1 MWFVKPLLSVVRFV
15 ISIFAFVV
23 SRRNLVSNNDIIIFM
38 TPQDWA
44 ALILT
49 LLTITTI
56 VAGGIRWLVKHYL
69 NELKPNSGSSLKDS
83 VTRLELKT
91 DKMFDLLIE
100 HIKDHNKK

>member
-1 MWFVKPLLSVVRFV
+1 
-15 ISIFAFVV
+15 
-23 SRRNLVSNNDIIIFM
+23 M

-44 ALILT
+44 ALTLT
-49 LLTITTI
+49 LLTIITI

-83 VTRLELKT
+83 VNRLELKT